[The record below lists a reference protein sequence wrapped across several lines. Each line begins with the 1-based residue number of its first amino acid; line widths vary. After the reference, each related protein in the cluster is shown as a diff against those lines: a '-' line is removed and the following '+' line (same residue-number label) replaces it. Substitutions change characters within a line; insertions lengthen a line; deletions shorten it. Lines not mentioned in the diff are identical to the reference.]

1 MTEAAAAKRVVVVGA
16 GISGLSTAFALKQAR
31 PDLEID
37 VVEARD
43 RVGGNIVTQ
52 RRDGFLI
59 DGGPDSFLRTKPQ
72 AVELCKELGIEGEL
86 IAPREDARKV
96 YLVHE
101 GELEL
106 MPAGMAL
113 AVPTRVRPMLTT
125 PLLSFPAKLRMLGD
139 FMKSAPKER
148 PEDESVADF
157 VARRFGRQAADKLAS
172 PLLGGIYAGDVSE
185 LSIMSTFPQ
194 LVDLEQKYG
203 SLIRGF
209 LTMQLKRAHPEQN
222 GATPGM
228 FKLLSGWLK
237 EPSEAAPSPFQTLR
251 GGVGTLITALTERL
265 PRVRTGRAVAAITR
279 DGDRWRVV
287 LEGGETIDADGVV
300 LAAPAHAAARMVPD
314 EKLAADF
321 AGIPYLSTATVF
333 FAFDESTV
341 KCDLDGSGF
350 VAPKGEAKILAGTY
364 VSSKWD
370 GRAPKGSV
378 LVRAF
383 LGGARGDVDV
393 KNASDEELEA
403 VAYSEL
409 ERLMGSLGKP
419 LFSRVFRYVDSNPQ
433 PVVGHGARMARIRT
447 RLEEMPGV
455 VIAGAAYDGV
465 GIPDCIRQG
474 RAAAEKLLS
483 RM

>member
-1 MTEAAAAKRVVVVGA
+1 MTAKRAVVVGA
-16 GISGLSTAFALKQAR
+16 GISGLSTAYALKQAK
-31 PDLEID
+31 PDLD
-37 VVEARD
+37 VVVVEARN
-43 RVGGNIVTQ
+43 RVGGNIVTE
-52 RRDGFLI
+52 RREGFLI

-72 AVELCKELGIEGEL
+72 AVELCKELGIDGQL
-86 IAPREDARKV
+86 IAPREEARKV
-96 YLVHE
+96 YLVHQ

-139 FMKSAPKER
+139 FVKSAPKEQ

-157 VARRFGRQAADKLAS
+157 VGRRFGQQAAEKLAS

-194 LVDLEQKYG
+194 LVDLERKYG

-222 GATPGM
+222 GGTPGM
-228 FKLLSGWLK
+228 FQLLSGWLK
-237 EPSEAAPSPFQTLR
+237 EPTEAAPSPFQTLR

-265 PRVRTGRAVAAITR
+265 PRVKTGHGVTAITR
-279 DGDRWRVV
+279 EGDLWRVV

-314 EKLAADF
+314 EKLAADLG
-321 AGIPYLSTATVF
+321 GIPYLSTATVF
-333 FAFDESTV
+333 FAFDERTV
-341 KCDLDGSGF
+341 ERGLDGSGF

-370 GRAPKGSV
+370 DRAPKGSV

-383 LGGARGDVDV
+383 LGGARNEVDV
-393 KNASDEELEA
+393 KSASDDELA
-403 VAYSEL
+403 GVAKSEL
-409 ERLMGSLGKP
+409 ERLMGPLGKP

-433 PVVGHGARMARIRT
+433 PVVGHAARMARVHA
-447 RLEEMPGV
+447 RLADMPGV

-474 RAAAEKLLS
+474 RTAAEKLAARL
-483 RM
+483 